1 MSFHLFK
8 IALLRFLYGLLE
20 LRAKVRRSLRR
31 SEEVVVVGQ
40 MRTQEGHW
48 WKVGGVDIEGVGEWG
63 ESKLTSGFW
72 YR

>member
-8 IALLRFLYGLLE
+8 ITLLRFLYGLLE

-40 MRTQEGHW
+40 MRNQEGHW
-48 WKVGGVDIEGVGEWG
+48 WKVGGVDVESEGEWG

-72 YR
+72 Y